1 MQRALRP
8 DGPGLP
14 DPDRGVGATLLVAAG
29 AAQELDAHLADLASS
44 TRALWGVEPAED
56 LRARMEQLGA
66 AGARARVTVRPDG
79 VTRVTSKA
87 FRPPAPGGPPVRLVP
102 FLLPGGLGAHDWAD
116 RRLADD
122 LAVRAGDGALALL
135 LDEDGEVLEPVGET
149 VLIVQAGELV
159 GPPLDDR
166 RRHAVAAARLPVA
179 RRVRLDLDVLR
190 AADQVVTV
198 SSLHGV
204 RPAEVVT

>member
-1 MQRALRP
+1 MQDALRP
-8 DGPGLP
+8 DGPGRP
-14 DPDRGVGATLLVAAG
+14 DPTRGVGATLLVAAG
-29 AAQELDAHLADLASS
+29 AAQELDAHLADLAASS
-44 TRALWGVEPAED
+44 RALYDVVPADD

-102 FLLPGGLGAHDWAD
+102 FVLPGGLGAHDWAD

-122 LAVRAGDGALALL
+122 LCARAGEDALPLL

-149 VLIVQAGELV
+149 VLLVRDGALV
-159 GPPLDDR
+159 GPPLDAR
-166 RRHAVAAARLPVA
+166 RRHTVAAARLPVA
-179 RRVRLDLDVLR
+179 RRSRMDLDDLR
-190 AADQVVTV
+190 DADQVVVV
-198 SSLHGV
+198 SSLNGV
-204 RPAEVVT
+204 RPAEVDR

>member
-1 MQRALRP
+1 MQDALRAG
-8 DGPGLP
+8 GPGRP
-14 DPDRGVGATLLVAAG
+14 DPARGVGATLLVAAG
-29 AAQELDAHLADLASS
+29 AAQELDAHLADLAAS
-44 TRALWGVEPAED
+44 TRALYGVAPAE
-56 LRARMEQLGA
+56 EQLGA

-122 LAVRAGDGALALL
+122 LDARAGEGALALL
-135 LDEDGEVLEPVGET
+135 LDGDGEVLEPVGET
-149 VLIVQAGELV
+149 VFVVRDGELV

-179 RRVRLDLDVLR
+179 RRERLDLDVLR
-190 AADQVVTV
+190 AADQVVVV

-204 RPAEVVT
+204 RPAEVAA

>member
-1 MQRALRP
+1 MQDALRAG
-8 DGPGLP
+8 GPGRP
-14 DPDRGVGATLLVAAG
+14 DPGRGVGATLLVAAG
-29 AAQELDAHLADLASS
+29 AAQELDAHLADLAAS
-44 TRALWGVEPAED
+44 TRALYGVAPAED

-122 LAVRAGDGALALL
+122 LDARAGEGALALL
-135 LDEDGEVLEPVGET
+135 LDGDGEVLEPVGET
-149 VLIVQAGELV
+149 VFVVRDGALV
-159 GPPLDDR
+159 GPPLDER

-179 RRVRLDLDVLR
+179 RRERLDLDVLR
-190 AADQVVTV
+190 TADQVVVV

-204 RPAEVVT
+204 RPAEVAA

>member
-1 MQRALRP
+1 MQHALRP
-8 DGPGLP
+8 DGPGRP

-29 AAQELDAHLADLASS
+29 AAQELDAHLADLAAS
-44 TRALWGVEPAED
+44 TRTLWGVEPAED

-102 FLLPGGLGAHDWAD
+102 FLLPDGLGGHDWAD

-122 LAVRAGDGALALL
+122 LAARAGDGALALL

-204 RPAEVVT
+204 RAAEVAA